1 MPIKTP
7 SNPPLPMERLQALR
21 GSQPAAF
28 FDKFIVQGSADNT
41 YDGRSIYVPKP
52 MKNGISEPGAIFI
65 NPHDVT
71 SLANAIGGIP
81 YLKYKVYKKNR
92 CLPTAAFSFLPQQ
105 QRLEPRHRAANN

>member
-7 SNPPLPMERLQALR
+7 SNPPLPMEKLQVLR

-81 YLKYKVYKKNR
+81 YLKYKAYKK
-92 CLPTAAFSFLPQQ
+92 AAVSR
-105 QRLEPRHRAANN
+105 QRLFHFSPSNSA